1 MNLPSGVTIVL
12 DTETTNLPSFRAPN
26 PFYNVAM
33 VDMAFIVVDNTTQ
46 NVLYTFS
53 SIVNPSPFKITRDS
67 YLKHGITE
75 KRAQDEGIA
84 PRRCLEKL
92 MEVVN
97 RELQSPSRS
106 VTLVCHNVDF
116 DLNVLTEEMRRCGM
130 FEDIKTLK
138 SLKTFC
144 TMKNGTDVC
153 KLPSPNGFDGY
164 KYPKLEELYFEMFKE
179 KPKESHRALA
189 DCESCLRVFRKMW
202 MKGESVSGESVRGE
216 SVSKEIS
223 KELGA
228 IGKILED
235 VEKAV
240 NNKRL
245 KDDDVRYRDDD
256 L

>member
-1 MNLPSGVTIVL
+1 MNLPSGVTITC
-12 DTETTNLPSFRAPN
+12 DTETTNLPSFRASN

-53 SIVNPSPFKITRDS
+53 SIVNPSPFKITRES

-97 RELQSPSRS
+97 RSRS
-106 VTLVCHNVDF
+106 VTLVCHNIDF
-116 DLNVLTEEMRRCGM
+116 DVGVLTEEMRRCGM

-164 KYPKLEELYFEMFKE
+164 KYPKLEELYFKVFNE

-189 DCESCLRVFRKMW
+189 DCESCLRVFREVW
-202 MKGESVSGESVRGE
+202 MKESVSEG
-216 SVSKEIS
+216 SVSKGIS